1 MNIQELNKIL
11 EPIGTEMG
19 IGTLMLDEDG
29 TLTLLGESV
38 ETLIETG
45 EDEDSVFMTAML
57 GAAPPIEAT
66 DLLEQMLYANFYG
79 HQTAGAALGMDRNL
93 NMVVLC
99 LRLSDAEIRADESLL
114 SQRLVTF
121 LEAAEYW
128 AFMISE
134 QGQHVSSKEATDLSQ
149 LHSSAYRA

>member
-1 MNIQELNKIL
+1 MKIEELNKIL
-11 EPIGTEMG
+11 EPVGTTMG
-19 IGTLMLDEDG
+19 LENLMVDADG
-29 TLTLLGESV
+29 TLTLLGEGI
-38 ETLIETG
+38 ETLIETD
-45 EDEDSVFMTAML
+45 EDGDSVFITSML
-57 GAAPPIEAT
+57 GASPPAGAT
-66 DLLEQMLYANFYG
+66 DLLEKMLYANFYG
-79 HQTAGAALGMDRNL
+79 HQTAGASLGMDRNL

-114 SQRLVTF
+114 SQRFVTF